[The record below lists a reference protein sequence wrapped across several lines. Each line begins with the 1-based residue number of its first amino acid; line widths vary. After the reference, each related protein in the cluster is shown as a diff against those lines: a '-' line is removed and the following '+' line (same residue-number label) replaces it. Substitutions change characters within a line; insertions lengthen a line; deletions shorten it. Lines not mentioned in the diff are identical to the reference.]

1 MTKTDCHTEKWCRY
15 SYSYSCNYFVTSKS
29 TWREV
34 TEKECQAC
42 KLNKEDVVDCSKWR
56 KLIKDIRWSGYVWVG
71 ECFCWYWP
79 TRVLPDQRPLNGCV
93 CMCMGLL
100 RKCRVD
106 SDCEEHIKKS
116 MYVNEQL
123 KPAYTECRA
132 AKGVCDLSEYCSG
145 NDPVCPSDVYRRNTD
160 SCTVDGV
167 RHQSIAF
174 FFCFYCIISD
184 NLQCFDAVGWAA
196 GRASGR

>member
-1 MTKTDCHTEKWCRY
+1 M
-15 SYSYSCNYFVTSKS
+15 
-29 TWREV
+29 
-34 TEKECQAC
+34 
-42 KLNKEDVVDCSKWR
+42 
-56 KLIKDIRWSGYVWVG
+56 G
-71 ECFCWYWP
+71 ECFFWYWP

-93 CMCMGLL
+93 CMSMGLL

-160 SCTVDGV
+160 SCPTVDGV